1 VAYEIRSVPAD
12 QPPAS
17 DLLEAM
23 VVEVGEL
30 YGTGRIDNPEAPS
43 ASPAELTPPRGDFV
57 VVYDTSGRAVA
68 GGAVKGLG
76 DGVGEIKRMYVV
88 PEARGRG
95 VARVLLRALEDA
107 ARRLG
112 FTRARLDTGRLQPQ
126 AQALYESAGYRAIPD
141 YNGNPYASWWA
152 EKEL

>member
-12 QPPAS
+12 RPPAS

-57 VVYDTSGRAVA
+57 VVFDEDSTPVA
-68 GGAVKGLG
+68 GGAVKALG

-95 VARVLLRALEDA
+95 IARVLLGALEDA

-112 FTRARLDTGRLQPQ
+112 FTVARLDTGNRQPH
-126 AQALYESAGYRAIPD
+126 AQALYESAGYRSIPD
-141 YNGNPYASWWA
+141 YNDNPYASWWA